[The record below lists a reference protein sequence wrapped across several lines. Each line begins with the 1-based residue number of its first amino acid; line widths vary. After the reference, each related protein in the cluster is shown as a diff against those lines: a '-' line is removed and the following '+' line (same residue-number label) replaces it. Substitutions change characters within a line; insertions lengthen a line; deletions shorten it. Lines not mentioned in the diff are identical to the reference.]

1 MRSFVLKD
9 KADKDKDK
17 DKADEVFCPQTPQRS
32 SSHPIVS
39 HPGANIS
46 CHMADPV
53 LHRIGCSSGW
63 KIFKKTF
70 PVKINSSVLFGFPSP
85 SLSLQLALSEGHNIV
100 RVKTD

>member
-46 CHMADPV
+46 CRMADPV
-53 LHRIGCSSGW
+53 LHRIGCSPGS
-63 KIFKKTF
+63 KSFKTF
-70 PVKINSSVLFGFPSP
+70 PMEMNSSVLFGFPSP
-85 SLSLQLALSEGHNIV
+85 TLSLQLALSEGHNIV